1 MKKRLII
8 LTIAALISVSACSNA
23 NGNSEIIQTEVQE
36 DYQSTSQESDDD
48 NRAMIAEALG
58 VEKDSRNIRFILN
71 GINTV
76 GMGRLQSARML
87 ESDGQ
92 KILSLVAEDGTE
104 YQMYLSE
111 SGNLEAVQNL
121 DTGEWPIQ
129 SEQ

>member
-111 SGNLEAVQNL
+111 SGNMEAVQNL

>member
-1 MKKRLII
+1 MII
-8 LTIAALISVSACSNA
+8 LTITALISVSACGNT
-23 NGNSEIIQTEVQE
+23 NGDSEVIQTDVQD
-36 DYQSTSQESDDD
+36 DYQEMSQESDDD
-48 NRAMIAEALG
+48 NRVMIAEALG

-129 SEQ
+129 SE

>member
-36 DYQSTSQESDDD
+36 DYQSTSQESDDG
-48 NRAMIAEALG
+48 NRVMIAEALG

-76 GMGRLQSARML
+76 GMGQLQSARML

-92 KILSLVAEDGTE
+92 KILSLIAEDGTE

>member
-23 NGNSEIIQTEVQE
+23 NGNSEIIQAEVQE

-48 NRAMIAEALG
+48 NRVMIAEALG

-92 KILSLVAEDGTE
+92 KILSIVAEDGTE

-111 SGNLEAVQNL
+111 SRNMEAVQNL